1 MLPKIREQVNFGE
14 SDIIIPDETI
24 KHIISTEY
32 MTKRES
38 GVRNLKRCLE
48 IVHTKLNLYRL
59 MKTETKLFN
68 DDLEIDVQFPMTVS
82 KDVVEKLI
90 KNDEKQNQSLLAMYV

>member
-1 MLPKIREQVNFGE
+1 
-14 SDIIIPDETI
+14 
-24 KHIISTEY
+24 
-32 MTKRES
+32 
-38 GVRNLKRCLE
+38 
-48 IVHTKLNLYRL
+48 

-68 DDLEIDVQFPMTVS
+68 DDLKIDVQFPMTVS